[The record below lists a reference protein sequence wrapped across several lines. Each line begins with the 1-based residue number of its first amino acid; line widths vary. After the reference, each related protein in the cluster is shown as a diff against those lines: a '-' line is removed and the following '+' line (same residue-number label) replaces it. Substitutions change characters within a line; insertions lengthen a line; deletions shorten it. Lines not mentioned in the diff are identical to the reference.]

1 MKKWVLAGAVAGL
14 ALALSGCGVD
24 VPSADDLIDKAE
36 SAAASAA
43 ASVAAEATEGAVAPG
58 GDDAGDGAGDPSAAI
73 CAKDG
78 TAGTQALAI
87 ELQLLAQP
95 NLDTILSV
103 RSGESALTGLL
114 DTAGASQG
122 IEDYRVLEGHPAAG
136 FKDPKEVLDMWDD
149 LNSRMDTFLHGSAE
163 PTQADIDDYTA
174 AMGDPQSVILSQ
186 LDVAMALDQYCS

>member
-43 ASVAAEATEGAVAPG
+43 ASVAAEATEGAVVPG

-174 AMGDPQSVILSQ
+174 AMGDPQALIMSQ
-186 LDVAMALDQYCS
+186 LDVAMARDQYCS